1 VRKVWVLM
9 LGGVVG
15 VSGYGQLSVPPGAGV
30 ALKDT
35 STLKPPVGAKVAI
48 VEFDD
53 LECPPCS
60 RALPLVESSAL
71 HYKVPVVHH
80 DFPIWEQHKWAL
92 DAAVTARYLKDA
104 VSLKVSQDFRR
115 EVFAHQTSIANQEDL
130 AGFTK
135 KWFATHH
142 LKLPA
147 VIDPKGTYV
156 AEVKADR
163 MLGMQVGLRGTPSV
177 FVVTA
182 KSWTQVIDMAQLDA
196 TVGKAVVETGKR

>member
-1 VRKVWVLM
+1 VRKLWVVV

-15 VSGYGQLSVPPGAGV
+15 VSAYGQLAVPPGAGV
-30 ALKDT
+30 ALKDA

-60 RALPLVESSAL
+60 RALPLVESSAE
-71 HYKVPVVHH
+71 HYKVPIVHH

-104 VSLKVSQDFRR
+104 VSVKISQDFRR
-115 EVFAHQTSIANQEDL
+115 DVFSNQTAISNQEDL

-135 KWFATHH
+135 KWFAGHH
-142 LKLPA
+142 LRLPA
-147 VIDPKGTYV
+147 VIDPKGVYV

-177 FVVTA
+177 FVVTG
-182 KSWTQVIDMAQLDA
+182 KSWTQVVDMSQLDA
-196 TVGKAVVETGKR
+196 TVGKSVSETGKR